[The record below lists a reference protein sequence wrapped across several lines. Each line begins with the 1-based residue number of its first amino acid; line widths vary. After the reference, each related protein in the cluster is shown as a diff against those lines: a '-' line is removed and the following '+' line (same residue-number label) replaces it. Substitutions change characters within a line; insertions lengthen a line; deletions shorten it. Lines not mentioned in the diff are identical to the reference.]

1 MSKKQ
6 NNSASQN
13 THGLKL
19 AADGQI
25 DFGYY
30 EARGRRLQSRA
41 VSDLL
46 RRAGHQVADIFRA
59 AAA

>member
-1 MSKKQ
+1 MTTTISKTANGARNQ
-6 NNSASQN
+6 
-13 THGLKL
+13 LKL

-25 DFGYY
+25 DFAYY
-30 EARGRRLQSRA
+30 EARGRRLQSRW